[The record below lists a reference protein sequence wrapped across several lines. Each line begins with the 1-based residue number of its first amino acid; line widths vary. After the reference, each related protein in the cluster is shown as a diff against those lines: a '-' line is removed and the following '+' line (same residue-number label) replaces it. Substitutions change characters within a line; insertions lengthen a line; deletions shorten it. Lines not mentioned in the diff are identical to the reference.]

1 MLKHF
6 NNIQIPC
13 SLPLQISSHSF
24 LWNLNETMS
33 WGFMRSGR
41 SLGENLSYF
50 QDFTVG
56 SSDYLLQ
63 KSLGDFIKSE
73 FRDLPSPSERE
84 FLKQVLGI
92 VNKFLIW
99 FIHTPVCGSRVLI
112 LPPYFEGRKTEA
124 LRDLVAYYY

>member
-1 MLKHF
+1 
-6 NNIQIPC
+6 
-13 SLPLQISSHSF
+13 
-24 LWNLNETMS
+24 
-33 WGFMRSGR
+33 MRSGR
-41 SLGENLSYF
+41 SLEENLSYF

-63 KSLGDFIKSE
+63 KSLGVFFIKSE

-99 FIHTPVCGSRVLI
+99 FIHTPVCGSCVLI
-112 LPPYFEGRKTEA
+112 LPPYFVGRKTEA
-124 LRDLVAYYY
+124 LRDLVAYYYY